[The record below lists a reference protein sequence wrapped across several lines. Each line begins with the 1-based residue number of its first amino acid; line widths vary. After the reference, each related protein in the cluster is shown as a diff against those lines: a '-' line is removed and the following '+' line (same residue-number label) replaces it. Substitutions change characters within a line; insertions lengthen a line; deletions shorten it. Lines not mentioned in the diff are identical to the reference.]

1 MWSDFPDVAFKRWI
15 RAVGDMIMVLVVL
28 TDPSPLAAVER
39 FLSRTAFVFFPL
51 SILFDLERGVSGRAF
66 HTGLTLNKNTYGV
79 TSLILGLGAVW
90 RFLTLYQRG
99 KREGHK
105 RGVMVYGSMVAMSM
119 WSLWWANSA
128 TSTLC
133 FLLGTALIVLTN
145 QWPLAR
151 KPAFVH
157 LVVTSLIFLA
167 VYGTV
172 LNPGLGIVSAIGKDP
187 TLTGRTDLWR
197 SLFAMV
203 HNQWFG
209 EGFESFWLGPRLKTL
224 WNIFVW
230 RPNEAHNGYIETYLN
245 LGWTGVI
252 LLGLVLVTGYR
263 RAVRNL
269 RQDTATKSLWLAYFV
284 AAVIYSLT
292 EAGFRIFTPVW
303 IALLLSIFSVFKPQ
317 YENAGLQTVV
327 TAPRIF
333 RGTGSDFAAPILS
346 RPTAVYETE
355 NIMQRVPCP
364 RPSFARKCRGFQEN
378 KIGF

>member
-1 MWSDFPDVAFKRWI
+1 MLRTRFWVPYVYVA
-15 RAVGDMIMVLVVL
+15 
-28 TDPSPLAAVER
+28 
-39 FLSRTAFVFFPL
+39 
-51 SILFDLERGVSGRAF
+51 
-66 HTGLTLNKNTYGV
+66 
-79 TSLILGLGAVW
+79 
-90 RFLTLYQRG
+90 
-99 KREGHK
+99 
-105 RGVMVYGSMVAMSM
+105 
-119 WSLWWANSA
+119 
-128 TSTLC
+128 
-133 FLLGTALIVLTN
+133 
-145 QWPLAR
+145 
-151 KPAFVH
+151 PA
-157 LVVTSLIFLA
+157 
-167 VYGTV
+167 
-172 LNPGLGIVSAIGKDP
+172 
-187 TLTGRTDLWR
+187 
-197 SLFAMV
+197 
-203 HNQWFG
+203 
-209 EGFESFWLGPRLKTL
+209 
-224 WNIFVW
+224 
-230 RPNEAHNGYIETYLN
+230 
-245 LGWTGVI
+245 VI